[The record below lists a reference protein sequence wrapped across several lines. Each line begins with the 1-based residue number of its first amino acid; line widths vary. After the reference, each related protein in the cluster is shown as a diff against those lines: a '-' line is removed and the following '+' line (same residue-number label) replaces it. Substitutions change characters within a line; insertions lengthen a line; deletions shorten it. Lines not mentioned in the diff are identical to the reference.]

1 LAKPEVISQRIIFT
15 QKNST
20 LNRTLTTP
28 IKKSNLCFEIPLVE
42 VFENIQQMQASNIQ
56 QAKKN
61 VYS

>member
-1 LAKPEVISQRIIFT
+1 
-15 QKNST
+15 
-20 LNRTLTTP
+20 
-28 IKKSNLCFEIPLVE
+28 LVE